1 MKRDFLTNSRS
12 NQPDLPENI
21 SPGYDGIALQ
31 PPINFFS
38 RQKAREASISID
50 SICPEMEG
58 GSRAGD
64 RANWSQFT
72 QRASIGNLGRA
83 RSIFSRKMI
92 PWIEA
97 NTCLLSGDTLI
108 SEWDPFWLR
117 RTGRFILSLS
127 HQCKVERESIVRKDH
142 MKGTDFEGS
151 AS

>member
-31 PPINFFS
+31 PPINLFS

-83 RSIFSRKMI
+83 RSIFARKMI

-117 RTGRFILSLS
+117 RTGQVHFESVPSMQGR
-127 HQCKVERESIVRKDH
+127 ERKHRKDH